1 MYKDDTLPSAS
12 EIFNE
17 KDWAKTIESLTE
29 LLASRKGTTGLPL
42 AWVVREQEAVTDDPN
57 PNAADFGLAAGG
69 YTAQFKADKK
79 KVWDIISMLTLNLSC
94 RVNIERHKRW
104 CNGRAAFQALVCQFL
119 GRLWRLL
126 TATVR

>member
-1 MYKDDTLPSAS
+1 M
-12 EIFNE
+12 
-17 KDWAKTIESLTE
+17 
-29 LLASRKGTTGLPL
+29 PL
-42 AWVVREQEAVTDDPN
+42 AWVVRKERAVADDPN

-94 RVNIERHKRW
+94 RDNIERHKRL